1 MELERV
7 YIICKSNQKALEE
20 ILSILEDMQIMV
32 QDIYGRITDLQADS
46 MSGFHE
52 WDEDRLYN

>member
-1 MELERV
+1 MELEKV

-32 QDIYGRITDLQADS
+32 QDIFSRIVDLQTDS
-46 MSGFHE
+46 MCGFHE
-52 WDEDRLYN
+52 WDEDKLYN